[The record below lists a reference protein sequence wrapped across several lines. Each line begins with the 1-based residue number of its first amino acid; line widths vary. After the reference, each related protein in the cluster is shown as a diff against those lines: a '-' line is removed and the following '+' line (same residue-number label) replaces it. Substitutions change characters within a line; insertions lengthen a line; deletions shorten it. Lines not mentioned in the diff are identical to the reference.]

1 MRALLVAL
9 GALALPACVFFTL
22 VIDVP
27 LIGFFIAPAAV
38 PILFALIVAVVSLRA
53 AVAAFLVGFGLA
65 NLVAT
70 VAIYAMFGDVFSSV
84 SGGAS

>member
-1 MRALLVAL
+1 MRALLVLL

-27 LIGFFIAPAAV
+27 LVGFVIAPAAV
-38 PILFALIVAVVSLRA
+38 PVLYALIVALVSVRA

-70 VAIYAMFGDVFSSV
+70 LAIYSMFGDVFSSV
-84 SGGAS
+84 SRGAS